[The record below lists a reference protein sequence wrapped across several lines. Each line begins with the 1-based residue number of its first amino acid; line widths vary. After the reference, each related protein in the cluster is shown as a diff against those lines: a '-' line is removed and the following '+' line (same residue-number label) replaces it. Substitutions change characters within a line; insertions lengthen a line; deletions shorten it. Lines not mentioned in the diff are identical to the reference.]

1 MAMMKNKLLVLFN
14 LHLSILFISFGL
26 FVSKGSSLISH
37 EMWLDTTTFQQS
49 VGKDIQI
56 SLKNGQMF
64 QGAGLSYFKSRFSD
78 FYYISNEQKIEIE
91 SRMGDTPAATI
102 SLNKNGLLTGVYV
115 SKKSTITYKSI
126 DKFANFVSEK
136 GEDLVIQKH
145 GELKFPKNNF
155 KEEYYRFSKI
165 LIGVGDASGSDKNVG
180 LKHELVALT
189 NPYIISSSDKFFVQ
203 LLFNNEP
210 QKNRQ
215 ITIFERDIENKVNIR
230 TTLTNSNG
238 IGKFEV
244 TEGHNYLLDNVIL
257 ELNDNSEDNV
267 FWKSYWAALTFRASN
282 DPQ

>member
-1 MAMMKNKLLVLFN
+1 MKNKLLVLFN

-102 SLNKNGLLTGVYV
+102 SLNTNGLLTGVYV

-136 GEDLVIQKH
+136 GEDWVIQKH

-238 IGKFEV
+238 VGKFEV
-244 TEGHNYLLDNVIL
+244 TEGHDYLLDNVIL

>member
-1 MAMMKNKLLVLFN
+1 MKNKLLVLFN

-102 SLNKNGLLTGVYV
+102 SLNTNGLLTGVYV

-136 GEDLVIQKH
+136 GEDWVIQKH

-244 TEGHNYLLDNVIL
+244 TEGHDYLLDNVIL

>member
-1 MAMMKNKLLVLFN
+1 MKNKLLVLFN

-102 SLNKNGLLTGVYV
+102 SLNTNGLLTGVYV

-136 GEDLVIQKH
+136 GEDWVIQKH

-244 TEGHNYLLDNVIL
+244 TEGHDYLLDNVIL

-282 DPQ
+282 DLQ

>member
-102 SLNKNGLLTGVYV
+102 SLNTNGLLTGVYV

-136 GEDLVIQKH
+136 GEDWVIQKH

-210 QKNRQ
+210 QKNRR
-215 ITIFERDIENKVNIR
+215 ITIFERNIENKVNIR

-244 TEGHNYLLDNVIL
+244 TEGHDYLLDNVIL

>member
-102 SLNKNGLLTGVYV
+102 SLNTNGLLTGVYV

-136 GEDLVIQKH
+136 GEDWVIQKH

-165 LIGVGDASGSDKNVG
+165 LIGVGDANGSDKNVG

-203 LLFNNEP
+203 FLFNNEP

-244 TEGHNYLLDNVIL
+244 TEGHDYLLDNVIL

>member
-102 SLNKNGLLTGVYV
+102 SLNTNGLLTGVYV

-136 GEDLVIQKH
+136 GEDWVIQKH

-165 LIGVGDASGSDKNVG
+165 LIGVGDANGSDKNVG

-189 NPYIISSSDKFFVQ
+189 NPYIISSSDKFLVQ

-244 TEGHNYLLDNVIL
+244 TEGHDYLLDNVIL

>member
-1 MAMMKNKLLVLFN
+1 MVMMKNKLLVLFN

-102 SLNKNGLLTGVYV
+102 SLNTNGLVTGVYV

-136 GEDLVIQKH
+136 GEDWVIQKH

-244 TEGHNYLLDNVIL
+244 TEGHDYLLDNVIL
-257 ELNDNSEDNV
+257 ELNDNSEDSV

>member
-102 SLNKNGLLTGVYV
+102 SLNTNGLLTGVYV

-136 GEDLVIQKH
+136 GEDWVIQKH

-189 NPYIISSSDKFFVQ
+189 NPYIISSSDKFLVQ

-210 QKNRQ
+210 QKNRR

-244 TEGHNYLLDNVIL
+244 TEGHDYLLDNVIL

>member
-78 FYYISNEQKIEIE
+78 FYYINNEQKIEIE

-102 SLNKNGLLTGVYV
+102 SLNTNGLLTGVYV

-136 GEDLVIQKH
+136 GEDWVIQKH

-165 LIGVGDASGSDKNVG
+165 LIGVGDANGSDKNVG

-189 NPYIISSSDKFFVQ
+189 NPYIISSSDKFLVQ

-244 TEGHNYLLDNVIL
+244 TEGHDYLLDNVIL

>member
-1 MAMMKNKLLVLFN
+1 MMKNKLLVLFN

-102 SLNKNGLLTGVYV
+102 SLNTNGLLTGVYV
-115 SKKSTITYKSI
+115 SKKSTITYKSF

-136 GEDLVIQKH
+136 GEDWVIQKH

-244 TEGHNYLLDNVIL
+244 TEGHDYLLDNVIL

>member
-102 SLNKNGLLTGVYV
+102 SLNTNGLVTGVYV

-136 GEDLVIQKH
+136 GEDWVIQKH

-230 TTLTNSNG
+230 TTFTNSNG

-244 TEGHNYLLDNVIL
+244 TEGHDYLLDNVIL

>member
-102 SLNKNGLLTGVYV
+102 SLNTNGLLTGVYV

-136 GEDLVIQKH
+136 GEDWVIQKH

-244 TEGHNYLLDNVIL
+244 TEGHDYLLDNVIL

>member
-26 FVSKGSSLISH
+26 FVSKGTSLISH

-102 SLNKNGLLTGVYV
+102 SLNTNGLVTGVYV

-136 GEDLVIQKH
+136 GEDWVIQKH

-155 KEEYYRFSKI
+155 KEDYYRFSKI

-244 TEGHNYLLDNVIL
+244 TEGHDYLLDNVIL

>member
-14 LHLSILFISFGL
+14 IHLSILFISFGL

-56 SLKNGQMF
+56 SLKNGQKF

-78 FYYISNEQKIEIE
+78 FYYISNEQKIEIK

-102 SLNKNGLLTGVYV
+102 SLNTDGLLTGVYV

-136 GEDLVIQKH
+136 GEDWVIQKH

-244 TEGHNYLLDNVIL
+244 TEGHDYLLDNVIL

>member
-78 FYYISNEQKIEIE
+78 FYYISNEQKIKIE

-102 SLNKNGLLTGVYV
+102 SLNTNGLVTGVYV

-136 GEDLVIQKH
+136 GEDWVIQKH

-244 TEGHNYLLDNVIL
+244 TEGHDYLLDNVIL

>member
-102 SLNKNGLLTGVYV
+102 SLNTNGLLTGVYV

-136 GEDLVIQKH
+136 GEDWVIQKH

-165 LIGVGDASGSDKNVG
+165 LIGVGDANGSDKNVG

-210 QKNRQ
+210 QKNRR

-244 TEGHNYLLDNVIL
+244 TEGHDYLLDNVIL

>member
-102 SLNKNGLLTGVYV
+102 SLNTNGLLTGVYV

-136 GEDLVIQKH
+136 GEDWVIQKH

-165 LIGVGDASGSDKNVG
+165 LIGVGDANGSDKNVG

-238 IGKFEV
+238 VGKFEV
-244 TEGHNYLLDNVIL
+244 TEGHDYLLDNVIL

>member
-1 MAMMKNKLLVLFN
+1 MARMKNKLLVLFN

-102 SLNKNGLLTGVYV
+102 SLNTNGLLTGVYV

-136 GEDLVIQKH
+136 GEDWVIQKH

-210 QKNRQ
+210 QKNRR

-244 TEGHNYLLDNVIL
+244 TDGHDYLLDNVIL

>member
-1 MAMMKNKLLVLFN
+1 MKNKLLVLFN

-64 QGAGLSYFKSRFSD
+64 EGAGLSYFKSRFSD

-102 SLNKNGLLTGVYV
+102 SLNTNGLLTGVYV

-136 GEDLVIQKH
+136 GEDWVIQKH

-189 NPYIISSSDKFFVQ
+189 NPYIISSSDKFLVQ

-244 TEGHNYLLDNVIL
+244 TEGHDYLLDNVIL

>member
-14 LHLSILFISFGL
+14 LHLTILFISFGL
-26 FVSKGSSLISH
+26 FVSKGTSLISH

-102 SLNKNGLLTGVYV
+102 SLNTNGLVTGVYV

-136 GEDLVIQKH
+136 GEDWVIQKH

-189 NPYIISSSDKFFVQ
+189 NPYITSSSDKFFVQ

-230 TTLTNSNG
+230 TTFTNSNG

-244 TEGHNYLLDNVIL
+244 TEGHDYLLDNVIL

>member
-1 MAMMKNKLLVLFN
+1 MKNKLLVLFN

-102 SLNKNGLLTGVYV
+102 SLNTNGLLTGVYV

-136 GEDLVIQKH
+136 GEDWVIQKH

-215 ITIFERDIENKVNIR
+215 ITIFERDFENKVSIV
-230 TTLTNSNG
+230 TTFTDSNG

-244 TEGHNYLLDNVIL
+244 TEGHDYLVDNVIL
-257 ELNDNSEDNV
+257 ELNDNPKNNV
-267 FWKSYWAALTFRASN
+267 FWTSYWAALTFSASN
-282 DPQ
+282 ESQ

>member
-102 SLNKNGLLTGVYV
+102 SLNTNGLVTGVYV

-136 GEDLVIQKH
+136 GEDWVIQKH

-165 LIGVGDASGSDKNVG
+165 LIGIGRASGSDKNVG

-244 TEGHNYLLDNVIL
+244 TEGHDYLLDNVIL

>member
-102 SLNKNGLLTGVYV
+102 SLNTNGLMTGVYV

-136 GEDLVIQKH
+136 GEDWVIQKH

-215 ITIFERDIENKVNIR
+215 ITIFERDFENKVSIL
-230 TTLTNSNG
+230 TTFTDSNG

-244 TEGHNYLLDNVIL
+244 TEGHDYLVDNVIL

>member
-1 MAMMKNKLLVLFN
+1 MTTIKNNLL
-14 LHLSILFISFGL
+14 ILFKLQFNILIIGLGL
-26 FVSKGSSLISH
+26 FVSKGSPSISH

-78 FYYISNEQKIEIE
+78 FYYIINDQKMEIE
-91 SRMGDTPAATI
+91 SRMGDTPAATLSI
-102 SLNKNGLLTGVYV
+102 DTNGLLTGIYV
-115 SKKSTITYKSI
+115 SKKSTITYKSM
-126 DKFANFVSEK
+126 DKFADFVSEK
-136 GEDLVIQKH
+136 GEDWVIQKH
-145 GELKFPKNNF
+145 AELEFPKNNF

-189 NPYIISSSDKFFVQ
+189 NPYLISSSDEFFVQ

-215 ITIFERDIENKVNIR
+215 ITIFERDIENRVSIQ
-230 TTLTNSNG
+230 TTLTDSNG
-238 IGKFEV
+238 IGKFVV
-244 TEGHNYLLDNVIL
+244 TEGHDYLLDNVIL
-257 ELNDNSEDNV
+257 KQNDNLENNIL
-267 FWKSYWAALTFRASN
+267 WTSYWAALTFRALN
-282 DPQ
+282 EF

>member
-102 SLNKNGLLTGVYV
+102 SLNTNGLLTGVYV

-136 GEDLVIQKH
+136 GEDWVIQKH

-189 NPYIISSSDKFFVQ
+189 NPYLISSSDEFSVQ

-244 TEGHNYLLDNVIL
+244 TEGHDYLLDNVIL

>member
-102 SLNKNGLLTGVYV
+102 SLNTNGLVTGVYV

-136 GEDLVIQKH
+136 GEDWVIQKH

-244 TEGHNYLLDNVIL
+244 TEGYDYLLDNVIL

>member
-26 FVSKGSSLISH
+26 FVSKGTSLISH

-102 SLNKNGLLTGVYV
+102 SLNTNGLVTGVYV

-136 GEDLVIQKH
+136 GEDWVIQKH

-230 TTLTNSNG
+230 TTFTNSNG

-244 TEGHNYLLDNVIL
+244 TEGHDYLLDNVIL

>member
-102 SLNKNGLLTGVYV
+102 SLNTNGLLTGVYV

-136 GEDLVIQKH
+136 GEDWVIQKH

-189 NPYIISSSDKFFVQ
+189 NPYIISSSDKFLVQ

-244 TEGHNYLLDNVIL
+244 TEGHDYLLDNVIL

>member
-102 SLNKNGLLTGVYV
+102 SLNTNGLLTGVYV

-136 GEDLVIQKH
+136 GEDWVIQKH

-189 NPYIISSSDKFFVQ
+189 NPYIISSSDKFLVQ

-215 ITIFERDIENKVNIR
+215 ITIFERDFENKVNIR

-244 TEGHNYLLDNVIL
+244 TEGHDYLLDNVIL

>member
-102 SLNKNGLLTGVYV
+102 SLNTNGLLTGVYV

-136 GEDLVIQKH
+136 GEDWVIQKH

-165 LIGVGDASGSDKNVG
+165 LIGVGDANGSDKNVG

-244 TEGHNYLLDNVIL
+244 TEGHDYLLDNVIL

>member
-102 SLNKNGLLTGVYV
+102 SLNTNSLLTGVYV

-136 GEDLVIQKH
+136 GEDWVIQKH

-165 LIGVGDASGSDKNVG
+165 LIGVGDANGSDKNVG

-244 TEGHNYLLDNVIL
+244 TEGHDYLLDNVIL

>member
-78 FYYISNEQKIEIE
+78 FYYINNEQKIEIE

-102 SLNKNGLLTGVYV
+102 SLNTNGLLTGVYV

-136 GEDLVIQKH
+136 GEDWVIQKH

-238 IGKFEV
+238 VGKFEV
-244 TEGHNYLLDNVIL
+244 TEGHDYLLDNVIL

>member
-102 SLNKNGLLTGVYV
+102 SLNTNGLLTGVYV

-136 GEDLVIQKH
+136 GEDWVIQKH

-230 TTLTNSNG
+230 TTFTNSNG

-244 TEGHNYLLDNVIL
+244 TEGHDYLLDNVIL

>member
-1 MAMMKNKLLVLFN
+1 MKNKLLVLFN

-78 FYYISNEQKIEIE
+78 FYYISNEQRIEIE
-91 SRMGDTPAATI
+91 SRMGDTPAASI
-102 SLNKNGLLTGVYV
+102 SLNTNGLLTGVYV

-136 GEDLVIQKH
+136 GEDWVIQKH

-244 TEGHNYLLDNVIL
+244 TEGHDYLLDNVIL

>member
-1 MAMMKNKLLVLFN
+1 MKNKLLVLFN

-78 FYYISNEQKIEIE
+78 FYYISNEQKIKIE

-102 SLNKNGLLTGVYV
+102 SVNTNGLVTGVYV

-136 GEDLVIQKH
+136 GEDWVIQKH

-189 NPYIISSSDKFFVQ
+189 NPYIISSSDKFLVQ

-244 TEGHNYLLDNVIL
+244 TEGHDYLLDNVIL